1 METLLNRQCIEML
14 HADSVKEF
22 LRIGADFVRSI
33 GFHTIAATVV
43 TDHGSSLTEFQS
55 ITNAPLAYM
64 PAFEDMASA
73 KLDPVSQHCKQY
85 SSAIVWDQSLYA
97 AAGRGDF
104 WEHQAAF
111 GYLSGISLAFH
122 LPHGRHFMFG
132 IDSDQ
137 RVCAPR
143 RELQPLL
150 GDLREFAAHAQAA
163 AFDLCLPYPRG
174 SGVHQIPY
182 SELDALR
189 WSMDGLSDWEVGQSM
204 AISETEVM
212 LRIRRVIEKFGCRN
226 KYEAGLRAIKL
237 GLVHCD

>member
-1 METLLNRQCIEML
+1 MDTSLNRQCLDML
-14 HADSVKEF
+14 HAASVKEF
-22 LRIGADFVRSI
+22 LRVASDFVRSI
-33 GFHTIAATVV
+33 GFHTVAATVV

-55 ITNAPLAYM
+55 ITNAPPAYL

-73 KLDPVSQHCKQY
+73 KLDPVSQHCKRF
-85 SSAIVWDQSLYA
+85 SSAIVWDQELYA
-97 AAGRGDF
+97 GAGRGDF

-122 LPHGRHFMFG
+122 LPRGRHFMFG

-137 RVCAPR
+137 RVCASR
-143 RELQPLL
+143 RDLQLLL

-163 AFDLCLPYPRG
+163 AFDLCLPYPRESG
-174 SGVHQIPY
+174 SAPIPY

-189 WSMDGLSDWEVGQSM
+189 WSMDGLSHWDVGQSM
-204 AISETEVM
+204 AISETEVK
-212 LRIRRVIEKFGCRN
+212 LRIRRVIEKLGCRN
-226 KYEAGLRAIKL
+226 QYEAGLRAIKL